1 MKTHRINTNGRHV
14 CLCIY
19 LVFLIITNFIPPKDF
34 IMDIEYYMIKIVTCL
49 KFLKFLKVLEAD
61 SEVLV
66 ERTGSQ
72 YYLSNG

>member
-1 MKTHRINTNGRHV
+1 
-14 CLCIY
+14 
-19 LVFLIITNFIPPKDF
+19 
-34 IMDIEYYMIKIVTCL
+34 MDIEYYMIKIVTCL